1 MVPTE
6 ESTVMAVV
14 EKTLV
19 VVRVIIMVVIV
30 TERLNNIPTP
40 TTTLASKT
48 IKGRLLV
55 WRGK

>member
-1 MVPTE
+1 
-6 ESTVMAVV
+6 MAVV

-55 WRGK
+55 WRGKQFKIK